1 MNLSPQWT
9 AFFAENGVQAKHW
22 VDLGDPTARDSDIMD
37 FARANGF
44 IVFTHDLDF
53 GNHPGCD
60 ERARSECR
68 PGANPGS
75 DTAERRPQRLVG
87 AQNPLAPAR
96 ARSFG
101 ND

>member
-9 AFFAENGVQAKHW
+9 AFFAKNGVQAKHW
-22 VDLGDPTARDSDIMD
+22 IDLGDPTARDSDIMD
-37 FARANGF
+37 FARENGF

-53 GNHPGCD
+53 GNILAATN
-60 ERARSECR
+60 ARGPSVIQVR
-68 PGANPGS
+68 TQDPTPPSVG
-75 DTAERRPQRLVG
+75 PQRLVG

-96 ARSFG
+96 TRSFG